1 MVSNLVLFLWD
12 LFPANSLTSTSPT
25 TSINIT
31 ANLTRLAN
39 SVDPEDWDPTFFIW
53 DGTNIIGGIFGD
65 NLGGAFRTIEGTSD
79 GTFNNIIQRPL
90 LEAGNGFP
98 DIGDSANFNFN
109 FELGTVSTQVTLSGF
124 GENLSFSTNN
134 IDRTQPLSLLITR
147 NHP

>member
-1 MVSNLVLFLWD
+1 
-12 LFPANSLTSTSPT
+12 
-25 TSINIT
+25 
-31 ANLTRLAN
+31 
-39 SVDPEDWDPTFFIW
+39 
-53 DGTNIIGGIFGD
+53 
-65 NLGGAFRTIEGTSD
+65 
-79 GTFNNIIQRPL
+79 IIQRPL